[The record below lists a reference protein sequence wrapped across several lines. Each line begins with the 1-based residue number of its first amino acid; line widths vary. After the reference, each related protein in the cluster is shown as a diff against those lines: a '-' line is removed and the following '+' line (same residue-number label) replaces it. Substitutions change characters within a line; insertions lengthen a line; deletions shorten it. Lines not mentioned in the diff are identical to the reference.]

1 MFEDKKAEG
10 IEYQYIYS
18 TFEQPAE
25 VFFSRAVRCFDIG
38 RKAIDFAAT
47 KRRTRLKNPSF
58 LQYAGHCKEFPK
70 TVFKNRS

>member
-25 VFFSRAVRCFDIG
+25 VFFRVRSD
-38 RKAIDFAAT
+38 ALTLVA
-47 KRRTRLKNPSF
+47 RR
-58 LQYAGHCKEFPK
+58 
-70 TVFKNRS
+70 